1 MDNRRA
7 VYIERCT
14 YGSGEGRSKPI
25 GATQKGG
32 FFLSYYSSVRLDI
45 RRIDSIKSGNE
56 IIGNR
61 TRVKVVK
68 NKVAPPFLVA
78 EFDIIY
84 GTGISK
90 EGCILDVASDLG
102 IVSKSGSWFSY
113 GDMRLGQGRENAK
126 EFLRQNQELYNEIE
140 SKVREKAS
148 LPGYHDPAE
157 DDDGGKDYL
166 DE

>member
-126 EFLRQNQELYNEIE
+126 EFLRQNQELCNEIE
-140 SKVREKAS
+140 KSKKKAS
-148 LPGYHDPAE
+148 LPGYHAPAE